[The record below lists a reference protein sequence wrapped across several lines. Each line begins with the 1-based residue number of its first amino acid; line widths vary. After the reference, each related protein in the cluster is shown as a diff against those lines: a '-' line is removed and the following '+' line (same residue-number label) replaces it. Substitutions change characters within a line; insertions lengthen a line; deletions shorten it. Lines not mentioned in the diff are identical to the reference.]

1 MAKLELVIDIGSKN
15 ITVLKKDSGVV
26 IKEPTIVVAESN
38 RNKADFVAWGRSAKS
53 RLTKAENLQ
62 IVYPIKGGA
71 IAHENGAIY
80 MFKEIFASLIQ
91 AFVKAEDNGIRLR
104 IFWTDERRKDRRGT
118 RFA

>member
-53 RLTKAENLQ
+53 RLTKA
-62 IVYPIKGGA
+62 
-71 IAHENGAIY
+71 
-80 MFKEIFASLIQ
+80 
-91 AFVKAEDNGIRLR
+91 
-104 IFWTDERRKDRRGT
+104 
-118 RFA
+118 